1 MSFIDCKIVLL
12 GESSVGKTCIIK
24 RYNNNDFNDEHL
36 VTVGATH
43 EVKDIIIK
51 GKNIKV
57 KTWDTCGNEQF
68 RSITKIFYQGA
79 DIALLIYDITNQK
92 SFDELKNYWYNEI
105 KDKTDSV
112 KGKNFLFYFLFFFFK
127 IIY

>member
-1 MSFIDCKIVLL
+1 MPINCKIVIL
-12 GESSVGKTCIIK
+12 GESGVGKTCIMM
-24 RYNNNDFNDEHL
+24 RYNEDTFADDHL
-36 VTVGATH
+36 ITVAANYESKEV
-43 EVKDIIIK
+43 EVKGIK
-51 GKNIKV
+51 INIKV
-57 KTWDTCGNEQF
+57 WDTCGNEQF

-79 DIALLIYDITNQK
+79 DIAILVYDITNQK